1 MNNDQN
7 SLCPP
12 TPPSGNPYNPGV
24 PPSPMAGVPPS
35 PLNNLSIPPS
45 PSLQPPSVENNMSL
59 SPSLPKQNH
68 LSEPS
73 SAGPSPRMDA
83 SPMKEVGGV
92 APEQGQGQ
100 SQGHGEA
107 RAAAN
112 VDNSTMQALLAFL
125 KKNNLKGTEEALKA
139 ELAKKDSTHSGGG
152 GVVAQ
157 PDSEVGNV
165 LAAYKSDGD
174 ADSYEAAYKDL
185 EDFVEKSLDM
195 YRHELALIL
204 YPVFVHMYLELVY
217 NEHEAAAKSF
227 MALFGPVQES
237 YYQEDIKKLS
247 YVTKKDH
254 MKGNELMDNFNT
266 SQFTVRMSRDSY
278 TQLRL
283 QKKHLSE
290 KKHSL
295 LWNVIQEHL
304 YLDVYEGLP
313 RSKSQ
318 IDSTAGAMTGEANRQ
333 ANRSKV
339 YYGLLREPDVTPLP
353 QEEDEEEEEGKPKK
367 KKKKENIMAKKS
379 KNDPNAPIATRMPFP
394 ELKDSDKL
402 EKARALRESSK
413 RANLGPDN
421 VPSIC
426 MYSMMNSASR
436 VTAMNVADDSS
447 LLAAGFSDS
456 VVKVWTLLPHKLKKL
471 KNAEAL
477 KDINREAED
486 VLHRMMDEASGETSK
501 SLVGHS
507 GPVYGL
513 SFNPDR
519 SLLLSCSEDGSLRL
533 WSLQLWTCL
542 VAFKGHIFPVWDCIF
557 SPSGYYFASCGHDRT
572 ARLWVTDQSQPLR
585 ILHGHLSDVDC
596 LAFHPNSNYVGT
608 GSSDRSLRLWDCVT
622 GNPVRLL
629 TGHKAA
635 VLCLEFSPDGR
646 FLTSGSSDK
655 RVLVWDIAYGH
666 LLAEL
671 THHDSIISGLA
682 FSREGTVLASS
693 AIDGSIAIWD
703 FAKLTN
709 EAALEDVNVTHNPD
723 VRKDSDSL
731 KLGSYC
737 SKTTPILHLHFTR
750 RNLLLATGPFEG

>member
-1 MNNDQN
+1 MPVGYN
-7 SLCPP
+7 S
-12 TPPSGNPYNPGV
+12 SGV
-24 PPSPMAGVPPS
+24 PPPPMNNLNIPQSPSMMHPSQSPGDPS
-35 PLNNLSIPPS
+35 PT
-45 PSLQPPSVENNMSL
+45 L
-59 SPSLPKQNH
+59 SPSLPRQNH
-68 LSEPS
+68 LSEQVVKTEPNPPS
-73 SAGPSPRMDA
+73 SEVKTEPEGGGGMD
-83 SPMKEVGGV
+83 S
-92 APEQGQGQ
+92 
-100 SQGHGEA
+100 
-107 RAAAN
+107 
-112 VDNSTMQALLAFL
+112 STMQAILAFL
-125 KKNNLKGTEEALKA
+125 KKNNLKGTEEVLKS
-139 ELAKKDSTHSGGG
+139 ELAKLDSSSSVPGGP
-152 GVVAQ
+152 VRQ
-157 PDSEVGNV
+157 PDNEVGNV
-165 LAAYKSDGD
+165 LAAYKSEGD
-174 ADSYEAAYKDL
+174 ADSYEAAYRDL
-185 EDFVEKSLDM
+185 EVFVENSLDM

-217 NEHEAAAKSF
+217 NEHEMAAKNF
-227 MALFGPVQES
+227 IVLFGPRQES

-247 YVTKKDH
+247 YVTKKEH

-339 YYGLLREPDVTPLP
+339 YYGLLREPDVAPLP

-402 EKARALRESSK
+402 EKARALRESYK

-426 MYSMMNSASR
+426 MYSLMNVASR
-436 VTAMNVADDSS
+436 VTSINVADDSS
-447 LLAAGFSDS
+447 LVAVGFADS
-456 VVKVWTLLPHKLKKL
+456 LIKVWTLLPHKLKKL

-477 KDINREAED
+477 KDINREADD
-486 VLHRMMDEASGETSK
+486 VLHRMMEETSGENTK

-507 GPVYGL
+507 GPVFGL

-519 SLLLSCSEDGSLRL
+519 SLLLSCSEDGVLRL
-533 WSLQLWTCL
+533 WSLQTWTCL
-542 VAFKGHIFPVWDCIF
+542 VCYKGHVFPVWDCTF
-557 SPSGYYFASCGHDRT
+557 SPSGYYFATVGHDRT

-585 ILHGHLSDVDC
+585 IFHGHLSDVDC

-622 GNPVRLL
+622 GTPVRLL
-629 TGHKAA
+629 TGHKSA
-635 VLCLEFSPDGR
+635 VLAIQFSPDGR
-646 FLTSGSSDK
+646 FLASGSSDR

-671 THHDSIISGLA
+671 THHNCIISGLA

-693 AIDGSIAIWD
+693 AIDGTIALWD

-723 VRKDSDSL
+723 VRKDSDNL
-731 KLGSYC
+731 LLGNYST
-737 SKTTPILHLHFTR
+737 KNTPVLHLHFTR
-750 RNLLLATGPFEG
+750 RNLLLASGPFEG